1 MFSFTRMLKY
11 TSEIA
16 ICCEKGRI
24 LVKNL
29 LKMDLSLYTFSI
41 RVKLLISLIDL
52 LINYVHT
59 HTYVRNI
66 EQFS

>member
-29 LKMDLSLYTFSI
+29 LKMDFSI